1 MDGEQNTEGAA
12 EDRIMTKK
20 VKPKPKRKRV
30 LSAEGIAR
38 IAAAQ
43 RKRWREYRKQK
54 TTKQTKGKGNS

>member
-1 MDGEQNTEGAA
+1 MQ
-12 EDRIMTKK
+12 TKVK
-20 VKPKPKRKRV
+20 KPKPKPKRR